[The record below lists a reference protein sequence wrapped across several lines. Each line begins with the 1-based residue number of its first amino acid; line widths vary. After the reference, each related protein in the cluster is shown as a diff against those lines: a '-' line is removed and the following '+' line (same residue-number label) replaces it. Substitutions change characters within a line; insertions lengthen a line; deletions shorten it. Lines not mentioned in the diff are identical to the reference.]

1 MSDKTIFQRIIDR
14 ELPARFVYED
24 EEIVAFHDAFPQAPV
39 HVLIVPRKPIP
50 SVDDLEDDDVSLVG
64 RMILLAKS
72 LAEEL
77 GLTQGYRLVFN
88 CKRQGGQTVD
98 HLHLHLLGGR
108 HMHWPPG

>member
-1 MSDKTIFQRIIDR
+1 MSNQTIFQRIINR

-24 EEIVAFHDAFPQAPV
+24 GELVAFHDAFPQAPV

-50 SVDDLEDDDVSLVG
+50 TVDDLEEDDIPLVG
-64 RMILLAKS
+64 RMILLAKA
-72 LAEEL
+72 LAEKL
-77 GLTQGYRLVFN
+77 DLQQGYRLVFN